1 MAEDDYP
8 RISGF
13 FPNFKIPLK
22 KQVLVTKLLMSFPV
36 KLKFTIS
43 P

>member
-8 RISGF
+8 RISSF

-36 KLKFTIS
+36 KLKFTIF